1 MNLNEQQV
9 REFAYQIWESEG
21 RPFGHSERHWEMA
34 CKLAATHAEASADAG
49 FKMGDEDIPAREPI
63 DPISPGDPQ
72 HQPVSDPIQPTEPP
86 QPPAQPIAVAP
97 PRKTR
102 AKAIAE
108 APKSLIDNNP
118 VSLGRPADTAPKPK
132 QSAALKQNAAPDE
145 GDPTKA
151 LAVETPKAKKAT
163 KPRKSKAT
171 EQTTENA

>member
-34 CKLAATHAEASADAG
+34 CKLAAAHADTSADG
-49 FKMGDEDIPAREPI
+49 IVKMGDEDIPAKEPI

-118 VSLGRPADTAPKPK
+118 ISLGRPADRASKSG
-132 QSAALKQNAAPDE
+132 QSAALKQDAAPV
-145 GDPTKA
+145 KA
-151 LAVETPKAKKAT
+151 SSKGLTPEVSKPKKTT

-171 EQTTENA
+171 EQATENA